1 MGQPDQARAPLLAG
15 NMKESKFLRILDRY
29 IGTLLCWILSWF
41 RSTRPYDPTARK
53 ILLIELFEMGAS
65 IMIIPT
71 IRHILK
77 ERPNAQIYVL
87 TSQGN
92 RNSWH
97 LSGLID
103 PERIICLDGRSFW
116 AFGMSAVKAIAT
128 IRGIGVDLAI
138 DFEKFSRISVVLS
151 VLAGAKRIAGFFKYE
166 YEGLYRGSS
175 LIDAPCSFNQNAHIA
190 LNFLS
195 LAKVAFSREQKYP
208 NFKGSL
214 DPRELELPLCEVT
227 TERAAAVRNNLR
239 LSASDTIVVICPD
252 VGANLQVRNYP
263 VESYAHVAR
272 ALLDEKPERHIAIIG
287 VESNR
292 PICSELE
299 LLIGGPR
306 VRNLCGTTT
315 TLQELIELF
324 SISELLIGNDNG
336 PLHFASLTATP
347 ILGIFSTDSPF
358 MYGPLGEAVVLYT
371 FFHCSPCISALNH
384 KNSRCVD
391 GVCIKS
397 IQPHSVVSMA
407 RKLIAGEIPTRTVNG
422 TVPYITCGTPFT
434 QTDQVVSIGIS
445 SSLRGSNES
454 VSDTAAS

>member
-1 MGQPDQARAPLLAG
+1 
-15 NMKESKFLRILDRY
+15 MKESKLLRLLDRY
-29 IGTLLCWILSWF
+29 IGTLLCWMLSWF
-41 RSTRPYDPTARK
+41 RGVRPYNPSAKK

-77 ERPNAQIYVL
+77 ERPEAQIYVL
-87 TSQGN
+87 TSKGN
-92 RNSWH
+92 RNSWD

-103 PERIICLDGRSFW
+103 PERIICLDGKNLWSFG
-116 AFGMSAVKAIAT
+116 ASALRAIFA
-128 IRGIGVDLAI
+128 IRAIGVDLAI
-138 DFEKFSRISVVLS
+138 DFEKFSRISVILS
-151 VLAGAKRIAGFFKYE
+151 VLAGAKRVAGFFRYE
-166 YEGLYRGSS
+166 YEGLYRGST

-190 LNFLS
+190 LNFLA
-195 LAKVAFSREQKYP
+195 LAKVAFSQQQHYP

-214 DPRELELPLCEVT
+214 DPRELELPLYDVT
-227 TERAAAVRNNLR
+227 PERAAAMREKLQ
-239 LSASDTIVVICPD
+239 LSVTDTLVVICPD

-292 PICSELE
+292 PICSQLE
-299 LLIGGPR
+299 LMIGGPR

-315 TLQELIELF
+315 SLQELIELF

-358 MYGPLGEAVVLYT
+358 MYGPLGESVVLYT

-384 KNSRCVD
+384 KSSRCTD
-391 GVCIKS
+391 GACIKS
-397 IQPHSVVSMA
+397 IPPNTVVSMA
-407 RKLIAGEIPTRTVNG
+407 RKLIAGEIPTRTING
-422 TVPYITCGTPFT
+422 TVPYITCGIPLA
-434 QTDQVVSIGIS
+434 QAEQVISIGANS
-445 SSLRGSNES
+445 RLRQSNES
-454 VSDTAAS
+454 VTEHAAS

>member
-1 MGQPDQARAPLLAG
+1 
-15 NMKESKFLRILDRY
+15 MKESKLLRLLDRY
-29 IGTLLCWILSWF
+29 LGTLLCWALSWF
-41 RSTRPYDPTARK
+41 RTTRPYDPTVKK

-77 ERPNAQIYVL
+77 ERPDAQIYVL
-87 TSQGN
+87 TSKGN
-92 RNSWH
+92 RNSWDI
-97 LSGLID
+97 SGLID
-103 PERIICLDGRSFW
+103 PEKIICLDGKSLWSF
-116 AFGMSAVKAIAT
+116 GSSAVKAIST
-128 IRGIGVDLAI
+128 IRSLGIDLAI

-151 VLAGAKRIAGFFKYE
+151 VLAGAKRVAGFFRYE
-166 YEGLYRGSS
+166 YEGLYRGST

-190 LNFLS
+190 LNFLA
-195 LAKVAFSREQKYP
+195 LAKVAFSREQHYP

-214 DPRELELPLCEVT
+214 DPRELELPLYEVAPA
-227 TERAAAVRNNLR
+227 RAAAVREQLR
-239 LSASDTIVVICPD
+239 LSASDTLVVICPD

-292 PICSELE
+292 PICSQLE
-299 LLIGGPR
+299 LMIGGPR

-315 TLQELIELF
+315 SLQELIELF

-358 MYGPLGEAVVLYT
+358 MYGPLGEAVALYT
-371 FFHCSPCISALNH
+371 FYHCSPCISALNH
-384 KNSRCVD
+384 KSSKCVD

-397 IQPHSVVSMA
+397 IPANTVVSMA
-407 RKLIAGEIPTRTVNG
+407 QKLMAGEIPTRTING
-422 TVPYITCGTPFT
+422 TVPYITCGVPLAEAE
-434 QTDQVVSIGIS
+434 QIVSIRS
-445 SSLRGSNES
+445 NPRSRESNES
-454 VSDTAAS
+454 APDRAAS